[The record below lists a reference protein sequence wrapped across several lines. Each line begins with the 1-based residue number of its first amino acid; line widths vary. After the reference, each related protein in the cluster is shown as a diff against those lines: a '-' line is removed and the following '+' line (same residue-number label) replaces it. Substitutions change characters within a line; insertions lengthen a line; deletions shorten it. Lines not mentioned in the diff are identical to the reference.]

1 MSGPSDFAV
10 STAIRQLKGMIEA
23 AENSNHAGEVA
34 TVRASAAW
42 LLESALRLVLPEIR
56 NSISA
61 GDGRFT
67 PEQIDA
73 IEQALAQA
81 RGDFLA
87 SVGRAA

>member
-1 MSGPSDFAV
+1 MSGPSDYAV
-10 STAIRQLKGMIEA
+10 STAIRELQKMIEA
-23 AENSNHAGEVA
+23 AENSNHAGEIA
-34 TVRASAAW
+34 TVRAAAAGA
-42 LLESALRLVLPEIR
+42 LERALRLVLPEIR

-67 PEQIDA
+67 DEQVA
-73 IEQALAQA
+73 TIEEALAHA